1 MGHNEYTNYAYN
13 KTPAGNT
20 INVIDH
26 GEQLN
31 GSPIKSRSNQAQELF
46 SYIQNE
52 VKRFVATNRVND
64 INIREL
70 DQKIQ
75 METYIREKKAA
86 ILEDRKQAD

>member
-13 KTPAGNT
+13 KTPGNT

-31 GSPIKSRSNQAQELF
+31 GSPIKSKSNQAQELL

-86 ILEDRKQAD
+86 ILEDRKQTD